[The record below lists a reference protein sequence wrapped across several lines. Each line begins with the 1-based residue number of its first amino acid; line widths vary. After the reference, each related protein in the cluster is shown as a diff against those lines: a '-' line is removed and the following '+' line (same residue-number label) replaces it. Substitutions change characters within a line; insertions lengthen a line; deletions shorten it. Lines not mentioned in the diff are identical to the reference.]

1 MNNPWRAL
9 EIVANNISDE
19 EENFTEAAGRSSKG
33 LLFTILI
40 QGKKCYIGHN
50 DWQLLPLYKWLT
62 NSPV

>member
-40 QGKKCYIGHN
+40 QGKKM
-50 DWQLLPLYKWLT
+50 LYRT
-62 NSPV
+62 